1 MPVLNKTEIQLPTG
15 TLELTTEDS
24 VDLDAFCDF
33 AARANPKR
41 GFLIVS
47 KVLGRH
53 LPASPSSMRETMD
66 RLGQKIPADLAGP
79 VVFLG
84 MAETATALGQGVF
97 AAYRKANPE
106 QVVVYLQS
114 SRQIVDGS
122 TLIASFEEGHSHATT
137 HLIQVKDLAL
147 EDTVRAA
154 RSLVIVDDECS
165 TGNTYVAVA
174 NAMRETM
181 PNLEL
186 IATCCITDWSGGQ
199 YIRHMPRPTLPVSL
213 IAGSM
218 TWTPGAT
225 PSSEVLASGSNV
237 PGRAPKN
244 GMKSRSGLSE
254 PEQAIRP
261 EVDVATLSL
270 KTFSEK
276 LVQQHAETHGIG
288 DPSEFIE
295 IKVGYVD
302 AVAAGVGKPN
312 ERILVLG
319 EGEHSYE
326 ALLVAEE
333 IERKG
338 GVAAVQ
344 CITRSPALLGFAM
357 ETKST
362 FSDSYGSGAPCFL
375 YNILKH
381 KPDRILI
388 VAEHKATQA
397 EEAQAALKQLGSSI
411 PVEVVLCSYANG
423 E

>member
-1 MPVLNKTEIQLPTG
+1 MPVLNKTEIKLPTG
-15 TLELTTEDS
+15 TLEIATEH
-24 VDLDAFCDF
+24 VAELNAFCDF

-53 LPASPSSMRETMD
+53 LPASPADMRGAMD
-66 RLGQKIPADLAGP
+66 ELGQKLPADLDGP
-79 VVFLG
+79 IVILG

-97 AAYRKANPE
+97 AAYQKANPRKDI
-106 QVVVYLQS
+106 VYLQS
-114 SRQIVDGS
+114 SRQIVDG
-122 TLIASFEEGHSHATT
+122 TELIASFEEGHSHATT
-137 HLIQVKDLAL
+137 HLIQVADLAMQ
-147 EDTVRAA
+147 DDVRAA
-154 RSLVIVDDECS
+154 RTLVIVDDECS
-165 TGNTYVAVA
+165 TGNTFVAVA
-174 NAMRETM
+174 NAMLDAM

-186 IATCCITDWSGGQ
+186 VATCCITDWSGGK
-199 YIRHMPRPTLPVSL
+199 YIRDMPRLTLPVS
-213 IAGSM
+213 IISGSM
-218 TWTPGAT
+218 TWTAGNA

-244 GMKSRSGLSE
+244 GMKSRSGLYE
-254 PEQAIRP
+254 PEHASRP
-261 EVDVATLSL
+261 EIVVASDPQLLVAEGEHSHMTL
-270 KTFSEK
+270 
-276 LVQQHAETHGIG
+276 
-288 DPSEFIE
+288 
-295 IKVGYVD
+295 
-302 AVAAGVGKPN
+302 VAAGMIKPS

-338 GVAAVQ
+338 GVAAIQ

-357 ETKST
+357 ETKSS

-381 KPDRILI
+381 NPDRVII
-388 VAEHKATQA
+388 VAEQIANQE
-397 EEAQAALKQLGSSI
+397 EEARAALRELGSSI
-411 PVEVVLCSYANG
+411 PVDVVLCGYAKG